1 MADKDRD
8 KKEAMVL
15 IIEDNDGHAALMQ
28 QILAKRVSPGGIY
41 RVSNG
46 YEAFDLLQH
55 WNSDPLRLILLDL
68 DLPGLSGLE
77 VLKRLRAGPETRHIP
92 VVVIGSS
99 ADADAVAQSYDLGAN
114 SFISKAVETEQFEFT
129 IEHIA
134 PYWLELNQ
142 PYVPPGANR

>member
-8 KKEAMVL
+8 NKEAMVL
-15 IIEDNDGHAALMQ
+15 IIEDNDSDAALMQ
-28 QILAKRVSPGGIY
+28 RILARRVSPGSIH

-55 WNSDPLRLILLDL
+55 WDGDPPRLVLLDL

-77 VLKRLRAGPETRHIP
+77 VLKRLRASPETRHIP

-99 ADADAVAQSYDLGAN
+99 ADGDDVALSYDLGAN
-114 SFISKAVETEQFEFT
+114 SFISKAVEPEQFEFT
-129 IEHIA
+129 IGHIA

-142 PYVPPGANR
+142 PHVLPGANR

>member
-1 MADKDRD
+1 
-8 KKEAMVL
+8 MVL
-15 IIEDNDGHAALMQ
+15 IIEDNDSDAALMQ
-28 QILAKRVSPGGIY
+28 RILAKRVSPGSIH

-55 WNSDPLRLILLDL
+55 WDDDPPRLVLLDL

-77 VLKRLRAGPETRHIP
+77 VLKRLRASPETRHIP

-99 ADADAVAQSYDLGAN
+99 ADGDEVALSYDLGAN

-142 PYVPPGANR
+142 PYVLPGANR

>member
-1 MADKDRD
+1 VADRDQD

-15 IIEDNDGHAALMQ
+15 IIEDNDRDAALMQ
-28 QILAKRVSPGGIY
+28 QVLAKRVSPGSIH

-55 WNSDPLRLILLDL
+55 WDGDPPRLVLLDL

-77 VLKRLRAGPETRHIP
+77 VLKRLRASPETRHIP

-99 ADADAVAQSYDLGAN
+99 ADGDDVALSYDLGAN

-142 PYVPPGANR
+142 PYVLPGANR

>member
-1 MADKDRD
+1 
-8 KKEAMVL
+8 MVL
-15 IIEDNDGHAALMQ
+15 IIEDNDSDAALMQ
-28 QILAKRVSPGGIY
+28 QILAKRVSPGSIH

-55 WNSDPLRLILLDL
+55 WDGDTPRLVLLDL

-77 VLKRLRAGPETRHIP
+77 VLKRLRVSPETRHIP

-99 ADADAVAQSYDLGAN
+99 ADGDDVALSYDLGAN
-114 SFISKAVETEQFEFT
+114 SFISKAVETKQFEFA

-142 PYVPPGANR
+142 PYVLPGANR

>member
-1 MADKDRD
+1 
-8 KKEAMVL
+8 MVL
-15 IIEDNDGHAALMQ
+15 IIEDNDRDAALMQ
-28 QILAKRVSPGGIY
+28 QILAKRVSPGSIH

-55 WNSDPLRLILLDL
+55 WDGDPPRLILLDL

-77 VLKRLRAGPETRHIP
+77 VLKRLRASPETRHIP

-99 ADADAVAQSYDLGAN
+99 ADGDEVGLSYDLGAN
-114 SFISKAVETEQFEFT
+114 SYISKAVEPEQFEFT

-134 PYWLELNQ
+134 PYWLELSQ
-142 PYVPPGANR
+142 PYVLPGANR